1 MAFDT
6 FEESTKGSAPIE
18 LYTFTIG
25 AVITRYTSAED
36 DIVED
41 GDTFTAIPIKRTKV
55 TGGGPDSRKEH
66 LVLEVPGDNAIAT
79 QFINSIPGVQA
90 LVVIERIQ
98 RPDFPTPEVIQIFSG
113 KISSVLFEQSGRL
126 AKIRIEPLVT
136 AQSKSIPT
144 HTYQGLCNHVLYDD
158 LCQVDDT
165 DPSFRLSTAA
175 VTVESSNQ
183 ITVTGA
189 GANGAGYYTGG
200 WVESAGAAERRLI
213 LEQTGEVLTLLL
225 PFGSPVLG
233 TNVTV
238 FAGCDHSIATCK
250 SKFDNVINF
259 GGFAFVPSKN
269 VFQTG
274 IRI

>member
-1 MAFDT
+1 MTFDT
-6 FEESTKGSAPIE
+6 YEASQQSSEPIE

-25 AVITRYTSAED
+25 AVITRETSAED

-41 GDTFTAIPIKRTKV
+41 GDTFTASPIKRSKV

-66 LVLEVPGDNAIAT
+66 LVLEVPGDHTVAT
-79 QFINSIPGVQA
+79 QFINSIPGVTA
-90 LVVIERIQ
+90 LVTIERIQ
-98 RPDFPTPEVIQIFSG
+98 RTDGPTYEVIRIFQG
-113 KISSVLFEQSGRL
+113 KIESVLFGKSGRE
-126 AKIRIEPLVT
+126 AKIRVVPLVT
-136 AQSKSIPT
+136 AQSKALPT

-158 LCQVDDT
+158 ICRVDDT
-165 DPSFRLSTAA
+165 DPTFRLSTAL
-175 VTVESSNQ
+175 VTDVTSNN

-189 GANGAGYYTGG
+189 GGNGDNYYTGG
-200 WVESAGAAERRLI
+200 FVESAGASERRLI
-213 LEQTGEVLTLLL
+213 LQQIGEVLTLLL
-225 PFGSPVLG
+225 PFGSSPLG

-238 FAGCDHSIATCK
+238 FAGCDHSLATCK

-269 VFQTG
+269 VFSTG